1 MRLRHFDR
9 LRLCLLLPLLL
20 GLMMA
25 WGGAGR
31 ALPASVLAGA
41 QRTYCV
47 SPSGSDSNPG
57 TVASPWLTLD
67 HARTA
72 IETYEPA
79 MTGDI
84 VVLLRGG
91 TYALTSTLAFTAS
104 DSGKNGHNV
113 VWQAYPGEIPILS
126 GGRVITGWTVDSGS
140 VYKATAA
147 SLSTRNLFVGGVRC
161 VRARSLTVPAGIT
174 QTGTGYTWPDSSL
187 AAYAHPEDLEFV
199 YRSAWTE
206 NRLPVAS
213 VSGTTVTM
221 ASAPF
226 AAFATN
232 SYTPPTAGTLKYIEN
247 ARELL
252 TVAGQF
258 YNNTHT
264 NTLYYQPRAGETMG
278 TTPAV
283 APTLERLLTVTGAAG
298 AQASNITFRGLRFEY
313 STWLSP
319 LTNGLNEIQANVYFT
334 TTTEYD
340 NRNVQGHR
348 PPAAVE
354 VSCGSNVTFDGCVF
368 AHLGA
373 AGLTLCGGTTDSA
386 VRGCVFA
393 DIGGNGVQVGDP
405 GQPHPSDTRLVDRR
419 DTLDNCLIHDCGQE
433 YRGACGVIAWWTD
446 ALALTH
452 NTLYSLPYTAISV
465 GWGWGDYPTTP
476 AGALTLPSCAQNN
489 VVRANLIYNGVQSL
503 NDGAG
508 VYLNSVQPGL
518 LCVQNV
524 VHDIPT
530 LNSGPGGANNSGL
543 YSDDGARYMAVRGN
557 VVYNTGTYSLHT
569 NDNMGD
575 NTLAYNTFDAGT
587 WVTTGL
593 LNGANGASANSVHDN
608 YTGGAAN
615 DPSVAA
621 AAGLQAAYLYLTGV
635 NP

>member
-1 MRLRHFDR
+1 M
-9 LRLCLLLPLLL
+9 
-20 GLMMA
+20 
-25 WGGAGR
+25 
-31 ALPASVLAGA
+31 
-41 QRTYCV
+41 
-47 SPSGSDSNPG
+47 
-57 TVASPWLTLD
+57 
-67 HARTA
+67 
-72 IETYEPA
+72 
-79 MTGDI
+79 
-84 VVLLRGG
+84 
-91 TYALTSTLAFTAS
+91 
-104 DSGKNGHNV
+104 
-113 VWQAYPGEIPILS
+113 
-126 GGRVITGWTVDSGS
+126 DSGS

-232 SYTPPTAGTLKYIEN
+232 SYTPPSAGTLKYIES

-252 TVAGQF
+252 DTGGEF
-258 YNNTHT
+258 YLNAHT

-298 AQASNITFRGLRFEY
+298 AQASSITFRGLRFEHT
-313 STWLSP
+313 TWLSP
-319 LTNGLNEIQANVYFT
+319 STNGLNEIQANVYYT
-334 TTTEYD
+334 STTEYD

-354 VSCGSNVTFDGCVF
+354 VSCGSGITFDGCVF
-368 AHLGA
+368 THLGA

-419 DTLDNCLIHDCGQE
+419 DTVDNCLIHDCGQE

-452 NTLYSLPYTAISV
+452 NTLYNLPYTGISV
-465 GWGWGDYPTTP
+465 GWGWGDYPGTP
-476 AGALTLPSCAQNN
+476 SGALTLPSVAQNN
-489 VVRANLIYNGVQSL
+489 VVRANLIYNVVQSL

-508 VYLNSVQPGL
+508 VYLNSVQTGL
-518 LCVQNV
+518 MCAQNV

-530 LNSGPGGANNSGL
+530 MNSGPGGAYNSGL
-543 YSDDGARYMAVRGN
+543 YTDDGARYMTLQGN
-557 VVYNTGTYSLHT
+557 VVYSTGSHNVHT
-569 NDNMGD
+569 NDNAGD
-575 NTLAYNTFDAGT
+575 MTIRYNSLDLGDVT
-587 WVTTGL
+587 VTTAALTGS
-593 LNGANGASANSVHDN
+593 GGASSVHDN
-608 YTGGAAN
+608 YTAGAAN